1 VRLATAVIATCLLPF
16 LTQAADPAFAVIEK
30 VAGRVSF
37 YDAAFRRIGETR
49 VGAFPHEAV
58 LSPDRRTLY
67 VSVNGV
73 LWMTEDAPGNNSI
86 AVVDVPSMKK
96 VADIDLGRFHRPHGL
111 AIDPATGTLLST
123 TERPFGLV
131 AIDTATRKVIRDYD
145 VKGKSPHMVM
155 LSNNGSRAW
164 VSNTDSNSM
173 AAVDLKS
180 GTTKV
185 VPTGEGPQGGV
196 LDKSGNRLYVTNA
209 GPGRIA
215 VIDTKSAKE
224 VARIPTGKS
233 PGRVAIT
240 PDGRTLVYNI
250 SDGGRLRRHQ
260 NPQAGQR
267 HRPARPSLIF
277 DPQPRRQ
284 SAPSRASKS
293 RTRSASSMSPAEGS
307 RSVIDVPKGSGPDP
321 IIPIE

>member
-250 SDGGRLRRHQ
+250 SDGVAFADIKTRKQVNAIDLHGRPLSLTLSRDGKRAFAGIQEQDKICIIDVPGRRL
-260 NPQAGQR
+260 A
-267 HRPARPSLIF
+267 
-277 DPQPRRQ
+277 
-284 SAPSRASKS
+284 
-293 RTRSASSMSPAEGS
+293 
-307 RSVIDVPKGSGPDP
+307 SVIDVPKGSGPDP